1 MNEGLRPHPSWMREF
16 DHTADLGVEVEASN
30 IEQLFERAAYA
41 MFWLIAD
48 VDDVESDISIPIE
61 IDAEDIGALMVAW
74 LSELNYRHQVDGLV
88 FSRFQV
94 EQSSDS
100 FLHGTAIGEGI
111 SHGRPRV
118 FGEIKAVTYHDL
130 QVGCDGERCRARVI
144 FDI

>member
-1 MNEGLRPHPSWMREF
+1 MNEELRQHPSWMREF

-30 IEQLFERAAYA
+30 IEQLFERTAYA

-61 IDAEDIGALMVAW
+61 IDAEDIDALMVAW

-94 EQSSDS
+94 AQISDS
-100 FLHGTAIGEGI
+100 SLLGTAIGEGI
-111 SHGRPRV
+111 SRGRPRV

-130 QVGCDGERCRARVI
+130 QVGCDGDRCRARVI

>member
-1 MNEGLRPHPSWMREF
+1 MNEELRQHPSWMREF
-16 DHTADLGVEVEASN
+16 DHTADLGVEIEASN
-30 IEQLFERAAYA
+30 IEQLFERTAYA

-61 IDAEDIGALMVAW
+61 IDAEDIDALMVAW

-94 EQSSDS
+94 EQISDS
-100 FLHGTAIGEGI
+100 FLRGTAIGEGI
-111 SHGRPRV
+111 SHDRPRV

-130 QVGCDGERCRARVI
+130 QVGCGGERCRARVI